1 MHVYIYIYN
10 YMGFNY
16 DGSLYCRYNEYL
28 HEIYLKYCIIN
39 YHHQEWDLTN
49 TAVCWFQAA
58 HGKQESQ

>member
-1 MHVYIYIYN
+1 
-10 YMGFNY
+10 MGFNY